1 MKCDK
6 RKPNPFR
13 KVWLNYEWI
22 FKTTVRAVELFI
34 RLFVE
39 NQ

>member
-1 MKCDK
+1 MKREN

-13 KVWLNYEWI
+13 KVWFKYGWI